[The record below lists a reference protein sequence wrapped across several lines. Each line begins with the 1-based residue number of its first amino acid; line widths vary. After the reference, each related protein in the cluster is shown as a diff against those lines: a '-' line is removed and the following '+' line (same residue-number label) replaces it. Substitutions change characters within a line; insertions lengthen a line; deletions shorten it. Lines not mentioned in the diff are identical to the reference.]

1 MAGDADTTND
11 AITVEV
17 ENTVCQP
24 ESNCEGFN
32 DGVTMLQLAD
42 QDLMVDCSSSG
53 YTDNTDIVFNFV
65 LEDNPYDGVLQMGWP
80 DSSYAMW
87 IDWND
92 NFVFEPTEIVE
103 TGSVPNADTDFP
115 FNIDLSVFPGLN
127 TGEHLM
133 RVRGEDTDQAGN
145 VLDPCDDLA
154 FGRTND
160 FTANV
165 TGVLG
170 VDEQGIADADLII
183 TSSNQEVFEITLS
196 NPQIT
201 SDLNIQVH
209 NVMGQKI
216 LSNMI
221 ANQGGTFTYT
231 LDMSYV
237 SSGVYLVRVGNANYG
252 KVKRIIVK

>member
-1 MAGDADTTND
+1 
-11 AITVEV
+11 
-17 ENTVCQP
+17 
-24 ESNCEGFN
+24 
-32 DGVTMLQLAD
+32 
-42 QDLMVDCSSSG
+42 
-53 YTDNTDIVFNFV
+53 
-65 LEDNPYDGVLQMGWP
+65 
-80 DSSYAMW
+80 MW

-103 TGSVPNADTDFP
+103 SGSVANADTDFP
-115 FNIDLSVFPGLN
+115 FNIDLSVFPGLT

-133 RVRGEDTDQAGN
+133 RVRGEDTSGDGN
-145 VLDPCDDLA
+145 VLDPCDDLQ

-160 FTANV
+160 YTANV

-183 TSSNQEVFEITLS
+183 SSSDQKVFQVTLS